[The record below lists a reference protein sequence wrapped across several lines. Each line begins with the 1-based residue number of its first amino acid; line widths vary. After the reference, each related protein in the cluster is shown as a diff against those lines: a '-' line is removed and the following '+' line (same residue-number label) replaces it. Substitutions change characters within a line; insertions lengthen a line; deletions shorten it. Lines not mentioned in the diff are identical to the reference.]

1 MSNSNAFQHPLQ
13 QPLNPYLRTKVLTS
27 GPADLRLMLLDGAV
41 KFARQGRE
49 GIAGKDFEAMF
60 NGISQCRDIVVELMT
75 SIGPEVEASL
85 AHKVRG
91 VFTFI
96 FSELTSASMEKSVT
110 RMDKVIGLLEFERE
124 TWAMLIEKL
133 RAEQT
138 GGLGGSAG
146 GGVGVGKATVTAV
159 SLAG

>member
-1 MSNSNAFQHPLQ
+1 MSNPNASQHSSQ

-27 GPADLRLMLLDGAV
+27 GPADLRLLLLDGAV

-49 GIAGKDFEAMF
+49 GIATKDYEAMF

-75 SIGPEVEASL
+75 SIGPEVEPSL
-85 AHKVRG
+85 AQKVRG
-91 VFTFI
+91 VLTFL
-96 FSELTSASMEKSVT
+96 FSELTTASMEKSVA

-133 RAEQT
+133 KAEQS
-138 GGLGGSAG
+138 GGKSP
-146 GGVGVGKATVTAV
+146 VTAV

>member
-1 MSNSNAFQHPLQ
+1 MSSTSAQNTTI
-13 QPLNPYLRTKVLTS
+13 NPYLRTKVLTA
-27 GPADLRLMLLDGAV
+27 GPAELRLLLLDGAV

-49 GIAGKDFEAMF
+49 GIAGKDYEAMF

-85 AHKVRG
+85 AQKVRA

-96 FSELTSASMEKSVT
+96 FSELTTASMEKSVT
-110 RMDKVIGLLEFERE
+110 RMDKIIGLLEYERE

-133 RAEQT
+133 KREQ
-138 GGLGGSAG
+138 GGASGKGAAG
-146 GGVGVGKATVTAV
+146 EGL

>member
-1 MSNSNAFQHPLQ
+1 MSNPNASQYSSQ
-13 QPLNPYLRTKVLTS
+13 QPLNPYMRTKVLTS
-27 GPADLRLMLLDGAV
+27 GPADLRLLLLDGAV

-49 GIAGKDFEAMF
+49 GIATKDFEAMF

-75 SIGPEVEASL
+75 SIGPEVEPSL
-85 AHKVRG
+85 AHKVRSI
-91 VFTFI
+91 FTFL
-96 FSELTSASMEKSVT
+96 FTELTNASMEKSVE

-133 RAEQT
+133 KAEQ
-138 GGLGGSAG
+138 G
-146 GGVGVGKATVTAV
+146 GGKTPVTAV